1 MDSANAWQPLS
12 VKHNIFLSVSSK
24 CSANTLI
31 SSFPVFWQSVTSCGE
46 MAIGAL
52 SITLRAPP
60 SPHPP
65 VQSVE
70 VTRMIMKKLNKR

>member
-1 MDSANAWQPLS
+1 MVTAFSKAQYTFMS
-12 VKHNIFLSVSSK
+12 VNSK
-24 CSANTLI
+24 CFGNKLI
-31 SSFPVFWQSVTSCGE
+31 SSFPIFRQSVTSCGE

-70 VTRMIMKKLNKR
+70 VTRTIMKKLNKR